1 MKSIYESTGKGYI
14 QQGDYLLPN
23 LQLNEESEYN
33 IGIWGQR
40 YRQHLKSNHKAI
52 YYNHLTKGTLY
63 QHLAEVDKRAE
74 NMFDQLVKSFAEKEN
89 ITEQLKENDMLLW
102 VKKMNNIRNR
112 SIEIVNSEVI
122 YVWENISLSH

>member
-1 MKSIYESTGKGYI
+1 MKSIYESIGKGYT
-14 QQGDYLLPN
+14 QRGDYLLPN

-40 YRQHLKSNHKAI
+40 YRQYLKAQHKVI
-52 YYNHLTKGTLY
+52 YYNYLTKGTLY
-63 QHLAEVDKRAE
+63 HHLAEVDKRAE
-74 NMFDQLVKSFAEKEN
+74 NIFDQLVKSLAEKEN

-112 SIEIVNSEVI
+112 AIEIVNSEVI
-122 YVWENISLSH
+122 YV

>member
-1 MKSIYESTGKGYI
+1 MKSIYENTGKGYT

-23 LQLNEESEYN
+23 LQLNEEPEYN

-40 YRQHLKSNHKAI
+40 YRQHLKSNHKVI
-52 YYNHLTKGTLY
+52 YYNYLTKGTLY
-63 QHLAEVDKRAE
+63 QHLAEVDMRAE
-74 NMFDQLVKSFAEKEN
+74 NMFDQLVKSLAEKEN

-112 SIEIVNSEVI
+112 AIEIVNSEVI
-122 YVWENISLSH
+122 YV

>member
-1 MKSIYESTGKGYI
+1 MKSIYENTGKGYT

-23 LQLNEESEYN
+23 LQLNEEPEYN

-40 YRQHLKSNHKAI
+40 YRQHLKSNHKVI
-52 YYNHLTKGTLY
+52 YYNYLTKGTLY
-63 QHLAEVDKRAE
+63 QHLAEIDERAE
-74 NMFDQLVKSFAEKEN
+74 NMFNQLVKSLAEKEN

-112 SIEIVNSEVI
+112 AMEIVNSEVI
-122 YVWENISLSH
+122 YV

>member
-1 MKSIYESTGKGYI
+1 MKSIYERTGKGYT

-40 YRQHLKSNHKAI
+40 YRQHLKSNHKVI
-52 YYNHLTKGTLY
+52 YYNYLTKGTLY
-63 QHLAEVDKRAE
+63 QHLSEVDERAE
-74 NMFDQLVKSFAEKEN
+74 SMFNQLVKSLAEKEN

-102 VKKMNNIRNR
+102 VKMMNNIHNR
-112 SIEIVNSEVI
+112 AMEIVNSEVI
-122 YVWENISLSH
+122 YV

>member
-1 MKSIYESTGKGYI
+1 MKSIYENTGKGYT

-23 LQLNEESEYN
+23 LQLNEEPEYN

-40 YRQHLKSNHKAI
+40 YRQHLKSNHKVI
-52 YYNHLTKGTLY
+52 YYNYLTKGTLY

-74 NMFDQLVKSFAEKEN
+74 NMFDQLVKSLAEKEN
-89 ITEQLKENDMLLW
+89 ITEQLKENDTLLW

-112 SIEIVNSEVI
+112 AMEIVNSEVI
-122 YVWENISLSH
+122 YV

>member
-1 MKSIYESTGKGYI
+1 MKSIYKNTGKGYT

-23 LQLNEESEYN
+23 LQLNEKPEYN

-40 YRQHLKSNHKAI
+40 YRQHLKSNHKVI
-52 YYNHLTKGTLY
+52 YYNYLTNGTLY
-63 QHLAEVDKRAE
+63 QHLTEVDKRSA
-74 NMFDQLVKSFAEKEN
+74 NMFDQLVKSLAEKEN

-112 SIEIVNSEVI
+112 AMEIVNSEVI
-122 YVWENISLSH
+122 YV

>member
-1 MKSIYESTGKGYI
+1 MKSIYESTGKGYT

-23 LQLNEESEYN
+23 LQLNEEPEYN

-40 YRQHLKSNHKAI
+40 YRQHLKSNHKII
-52 YYNHLTKGTLY
+52 YYNYLTKGTLY
-63 QHLAEVDKRAE
+63 QHLAEVNERAE
-74 NMFDQLVKSFAEKEN
+74 SMLDQLVKSLAEKEN

-112 SIEIVNSEVI
+112 AMEIMNSELICV
-122 YVWENISLSH
+122 

>member
-1 MKSIYESTGKGYI
+1 MKSIYESTGKGYT

-23 LQLNEESEYN
+23 LQLNEEPEYN

-40 YRQHLKSNHKAI
+40 YRQHLKSNHKII
-52 YYNHLTKGTLY
+52 YYNYLTRGTLLY
-63 QHLAEVDKRAE
+63 HLAELYERSE
-74 NMFDQLVKSFAEKEN
+74 SMLDQLVKSLAEKEN

-112 SIEIVNSEVI
+112 AMEIMNSELI
-122 YVWENISLSH
+122 YV